1 MLGKRPYLAALLL
14 LAIGLVFGATLV
26 SGFGSWKGM
35 NIAFGASDIPLGGAL
50 PELPNDPALAGINGS
65 FVAISK
71 AVQPTIVQ
79 IDVKTEAPKLAK
91 NDKNDQFKQF
101 QHFFNFGDG
110 NGDQGGGDG
119 GDNPFFQFQ
128 PPQQGPEEGIGSGV
142 IVTSDGYILTNNHVV
157 KDAAKKGGI
166 KVQMTDKRVFDAQ
179 LIGTDPTTDLAVIKV
194 DATGLPVAALGNSD
208 EIQVGQIVF
217 AVGNPMGLEST
228 VTEGIISS
236 TGRYVDIFDQS
247 ATRGKDGSKYAI
259 SNFIQTD
266 AAINP
271 GNSGGGLF
279 NIRGEVVGI
288 NAAIASQTGTWMGYG
303 FAIPINMAKSVVT
316 DLIKSGKVNRGYIGV
331 SIGPVDQTLADAIGL
346 DRPHGVL
353 IDKVQPGQAGD
364 LAGLKSQDV
373 ILSVDG
379 RNVDASNQL
388 QSMIGMHHAGD
399 KVMLHIWRDGKEFDK
414 SVTLKERADID
425 DKASDL
431 KDEDEEKP
439 AETSTKSTATLDNIG
454 LTVRTVTDD
463 EKDKF
468 HVSNGVMITNEAMAS
483 EAMDRGIPRAKAV
496 ITEAAHHKV
505 KSAGDFEDI
514 INANKGK
521 AVGLTIVDDKGD
533 SHFFAI
539 RVPKD

>member
-1 MLGKRPYLAALLL
+1 MLAKRPYLAALFLVAL
-14 LAIGLVFGATLV
+14 GLVFGATLV

-35 NIAFGASDIPLGGAL
+35 SVAFGASDIALGGAL
-50 PELPNDPALAGINGS
+50 PNLPDDQAISGLNGS

-79 IDVKTEAPKLAK
+79 IDVKTEAPKTAK
-91 NDKNDQFKQF
+91 NDNSQNNPFKR
-101 QHFFNFGDG
+101 FFNFGDG
-110 NGDQGGGDG
+110 GDDQGGGDM
-119 GDNPFFQFQ
+119 PFFQMPQQ
-128 PPQQGPEEGIGSGV
+128 PQGPEEGIGSGV

-157 KDAAKKGGI
+157 KDAAKKGGVR
-166 KVQMTDKRVFDAQ
+166 VQMTDKRVFDAQ
-179 LIGTDPTTDLAVIKV
+179 VIGTDPTTDLAVIKI

-208 EIQVGQIVF
+208 EIEVGQIVL

-236 TGRYVDIFDQS
+236 KGRAINLSDES
-247 ATRGKDGSKYAI
+247 TRAKNGANYAI

-279 NIRGEVVGI
+279 NIHGEVIGI
-288 NAAIASQTGTWMGYG
+288 NAAIESGTGTWIGYG

-331 SIGPVDQTLADAIGL
+331 TIGQVDQTLADAMGL
-346 DRPHGVL
+346 DRPRGVL
-353 IDKVQPGQAGD
+353 VDKVQPGQAGEA
-364 LAGLKSQDV
+364 AGLKNNDV

-379 RNVDASNQL
+379 HEVDQSNQL
-388 QSMIGMHHAGD
+388 QSIIGMHHAGD
-399 KVMLHIWRDGKEFDK
+399 KVMLHVWRDGKEFDK
-414 SVTLKERADID
+414 TVTLKAREDID
-425 DKASDL
+425 DKAAVNT
-431 KDEDEEKP
+431 ETEEKP
-439 AETSTKSTATLDNIG
+439 EETSAKSTATLDNIG
-454 LTVRTVTDD
+454 LTVRTVTDAD
-463 EKDKF
+463 KDKF
-468 HVSNGVMITNEAMAS
+468 HVTNGVMITNEAMAS
-483 EAMDRGIPRAKAV
+483 ESMDRGLPRNTV

-539 RVPKD
+539 KVPND